1 MQNTFSLKANAFFV
15 KCLLLLCLFIYAA
28 ITWYSISIIGSTSGS
43 RFLVIIP
50 PLIIGLLLL
59 LIGYIANKY
68 MSKIVFTISLI
79 TLAFSIRL
87 IWILNIPTP
96 IESDFAMMYYSAVQ
110 AAKGDF
116 SFAQNTYYT
125 SWVYQLGFTMYQA
138 FIIKLFG
145 ESPTLLKIL
154 NVAYCTGTT
163 LLVYMITSKVF
174 NEWSGRI
181 AGVIYSLYI
190 PSIIMSSVLTNQHLA
205 TFFFYLGFYILI
217 TKGLSHKYMW
227 IFIGIFLSLGD
238 IIRPLGA
245 LILIAVT
252 IYTFLQGILGKS
264 KQSVFH
270 SIKKLVGIFII
281 FYLVHYIISY
291 ILISTGV
298 TQYPLSNRDPLW
310 KFTVGFNHDTK
321 GGYSEEDAE
330 YITSIEIGEERT
342 VAEKKLI
349 QERIADPKKVLS
361 LFKDKFILMWADYDS
376 APMWSLFGLE
386 NKDNDII
393 TLKDNLIKYERYI
406 YVTTFLFGILSLL
419 YLIITKQNETPYTL
433 FLLLIIGYVAIHFL
447 IEYQTRYRY
456 FIVPSF
462 TIIQSYGLYICHI
475 LITKRNSIQGLK

>member
-43 RFLVIIP
+43 RFLVIVP

-298 TQYPLSNRDPLW
+298 TQYPLSNRDPL
-310 KFTVGFNHDTK
+310 
-321 GGYSEEDAE
+321 
-330 YITSIEIGEERT
+330 
-342 VAEKKLI
+342 
-349 QERIADPKKVLS
+349 
-361 LFKDKFILMWADYDS
+361 
-376 APMWSLFGLE
+376 
-386 NKDNDII
+386 
-393 TLKDNLIKYERYI
+393 LIKYERYI
-406 YVTTFLFGILSLL
+406 YVTTLLFGILSLL